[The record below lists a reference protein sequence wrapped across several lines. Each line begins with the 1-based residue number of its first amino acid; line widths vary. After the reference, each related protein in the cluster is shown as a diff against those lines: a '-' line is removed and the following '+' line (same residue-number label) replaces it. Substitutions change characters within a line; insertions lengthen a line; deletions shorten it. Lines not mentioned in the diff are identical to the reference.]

1 MTSPNTPSASPS
13 AADPRSGQF
22 DGFAQAIVTVAQPA
36 CAETLPAVVHTLNGI
51 IKATEIAAQKVL
63 DETDRLTRQREQLG
77 RALTALRPMMEYAD
91 PTMKA
96 AWNEARDAWD
106 TMAGPAL
113 NVVSSMEFQDLTA
126 QHLNAA
132 ITAVTTL
139 REGLARC
146 LATISVAVE
155 SEAAPVRL
163 AEKLGAPA
171 TRGTWKQE
179 IADQLVGDGARRPAR
194 EPAP

>member
-1 MTSPNTPSASPS
+1 MAKPDTTPASPG
-13 AADPRSGQF
+13 AAGQF
-22 DGFAQAIVTVAQPA
+22 DRFARAMVTVAQPA

-51 IKATEIAAQKVL
+51 IKATETAAQKVL

-77 RALTALRPMMEYAD
+77 RALVALRPMMVYAD
-91 PTMKA
+91 PTMQA

-106 TMAGPAL
+106 AMAGSAL

-132 ITAVTTL
+132 IDAVTTL
-139 REGLARC
+139 REGLVRC
-146 LATISVAVE
+146 LATISVAVQ

-171 TRGTWKQE
+171 TQATWKQE
-179 IADQLVGDGARRPAR
+179 IADQLVGDGARRPLQ

>member
-1 MTSPNTPSASPS
+1 MAKPDTTPASPG
-13 AADPRSGQF
+13 AADQRSGQF
-22 DGFAQAIVTVAQPA
+22 DGFARAMVTVAQPA

-63 DETDRLTRQREQLG
+63 DETDRLTHQRDQLG
-77 RALTALRPMMEYAD
+77 RALVALRPMMAYAD
-91 PTMKA
+91 ATMQA

-106 TMAGPAL
+106 AMAGPAL

-132 ITAVTTL
+132 IAAVTTL
-139 REGLARC
+139 REGLVRC
-146 LATISVAVE
+146 LATISVTVQ

-163 AEKLGAPA
+163 AEKLGSPA

-179 IADQLVGDGARRPAR
+179 IADQLVGDGARRPPR

>member
-13 AADPRSGQF
+13 AADPSGSQF
-22 DGFAQAIVTVAQPA
+22 DGFARAIVTVAQPA

-63 DETDRLTRQREQLG
+63 DETDRLTRQRDQLG

-132 ITAVTTL
+132 IAAVTSL
-139 REGLARC
+139 REGLVRC